1 MSPEEKYAW
10 VVNTLLVEH
19 LNFGFDFV
27 IHEPIPQWFF
37 DDMVTAWVAKEGEP
51 EEDIRYCLDAEGF
64 VVE

>member
-1 MSPEEKYAW
+1 MNSDEKYAW

-27 IHEPIPQWFF
+27 IHEPVPQWFF
-37 DDMVTAWVAKEGEP
+37 DDVVAAWVAKDGEAA
-51 EEDIRYCLDAEGF
+51 EDVRWCLDAEGL